1 MTKDVIKIYSNYIC
15 NTPAR
20 KIPKLTELPPFSY
33 RIPPSQDLPYPSAVF
48 PFPFLRIFG
57 KVIKGGGESLNYAML
72 FEFHNMAFKNLQ
84 LEVANKKPLSTQV
97 LSLHKLK
104 FPVKKTFFMTA
115 KCCLLGCYTSNI
127 LLAVSKII

>member
-1 MTKDVIKIYSNYIC
+1 MTKDVIKTYSNYIC

-20 KIPKLTELPPFSY
+20 KIPKLTELPPLSY
-33 RIPPSQDLPYPSAVF
+33 RIPLFLGSPLPFSSFSILLSQDF
-48 PFPFLRIFG
+48 WQGHKR
-57 KVIKGGGESLNYAML
+57 GGGSNYAML

-115 KCCLLGCYTSNI
+115 KCCLLGLYTSNM
-127 LLAVSKII
+127 LLVMSKII